1 MYYNGGPMQPA
12 NNGQPAA
19 KGKKLRQV
27 HATEQVAHLWA
38 NGVDRYICN
47 AATTAST
54 SPDGRVLYSYAQ
66 AIAARTDA
74 RDAAGRKVYLFY
86 ANAHSSNTTQRHV
99 RACASAI
106 PFHVAY
112 HASSSSASAWDGQRE
127 TIGAASYLYYST
139 GADKAPTTEQ
149 VLTFSVRDV
158 HASNGVA
165 HAANYRDLFA
175 RAVAHARE
183 MVKRREHFYPSYV
196 AHNFRTAFEYR
207 AIFCRDYTEDLEATF
222 DWTALAA
229 SFAKVLARKEKAAKA
244 SASRSADYK
253 RAEDEWM
260 RAVAPTLTDL
270 AAFLRSAPVDGAVNV
285 MRDAVAAFEASGVW
299 DLATETSP
307 AQARVRAAL
316 GALVKDGACAFVD
329 AAPRLGLKVLNAF
342 SAPVVGAIRPP
353 CGALVRGYPKPATRK
368 VFGRERA
375 DDYSNVRQV
384 YEAVGLPRYET
395 YGAFGARSPRL
406 AIGRDLLYV
415 RANGDE
421 VITSGGARVPVG
433 IVAALWRRHGAEID
447 AAAAEPVALTFP
459 EARRVGS
466 FTWIGYDLGD
476 SAARATD
483 GGASVLIVGCHKVAA
498 ADVARLARRLGW
510 GEPAASA

>member
-1 MYYNGGPMQPA
+1 MYYKGGPMQPA

-86 ANAHSSNTTQRHV
+86 ANARASNTTQRHV
-99 RACASAI
+99 RNCARAI
-106 PFHVAY
+106 PFHVSY
-112 HASSSSASAWDGQRE
+112 YASSSSAEGWDGRRE
-127 TIGAASYLYYST
+127 TIGAATYLFYSS
-139 GADKAPTTEQ
+139 GADNAPTTEQ

-183 MVKRREHFYPSYV
+183 MEKRREHFYPTYV
-196 AHNFRTAFEYR
+196 AQNFRTAFEYR
-207 AIFCRDYTEDLEATF
+207 AIFCRDYAEDLEETF
-222 DWTALAA
+222 DWDALAA
-229 SFAKVLARKEKAAKA
+229 SFAKVLARKQKAAAA
-244 SASRSADYK
+244 SAARSADYK
-253 RAEDEWM
+253 RAEGEWM

-270 AAFLRSAPVDGAVNV
+270 AALMREAPVGGDNAMREAV
-285 MRDAVAAFEASGVW
+285 RTFEATGVW
-299 DLATETSP
+299 DLAVETSP
-307 AQARVRAAL
+307 AQTRVRACVAAL
-316 GALVKDGACAFVD
+316 IKDGAAAFCDV
-329 AAPRLGLKVLNAF
+329 AARAGFKVLPAF
-342 SAPVVGAIRPP
+342 SLPVDGAIRPP
-353 CGALVRGYPKPATRK
+353 CAALVRGYPRPATRK

-375 DDYSNVRQV
+375 EDYSNVRQV
-384 YEAVGLPRYET
+384 FEAVGLPRYQPWT
-395 YGAFGARSPRL
+395 QGQRAARL
-406 AIGRDLLYV
+406 TIGRDLLYV

-421 VITSGGARVPVG
+421 VITSGGARVPLG

-476 SAARATD
+476 SAAHATD

-510 GEPAASA
+510 PEPEASA

>member
-1 MYYNGGPMQPA
+1 MQPA
-12 NNGQPAA
+12 NNGQPAD

-38 NGVDRYICN
+38 NGVGRFIRN
-47 AATTAST
+47 AQETAST
-54 SPDGRVLYSYAQ
+54 SPCGRILYSYAQ
-66 AIAARTDA
+66 AIAARTEA

-86 ANAHSSNTTQRHV
+86 ANARESNTTQRHV
-99 RACASAI
+99 RDCARAI

-112 HASSSSASAWDGQRE
+112 NASSSSAEAWDGQRE
-127 TIGAASYLYYST
+127 TIGAATYLYYST

-158 HASNGVA
+158 HAEGGVA

-175 RAVAHARE
+175 RAAAHARE
-183 MVKRREHFYPSYV
+183 MSKRREHFYPSYV
-196 AHNFRTAFEYR
+196 AQNFRTAAEYR
-207 AIFCRDYTEDLEATF
+207 AIFCRDYADDLEETF

-229 SFAKVLARKEKAAKA
+229 SFAKVVARKEKAAKA
-244 SASRSADYK
+244 SASRSADYR
-253 RAEDEWM
+253 RAEEEWM

-270 AAFLRSAPVDGAVNV
+270 AAFLRSAPVDGAVNI

-307 AQARVRAAL
+307 AQARVRAVL
-316 GALVKDGACAFVD
+316 GALIKDGAGAFVD
-329 AAPRLGLKVLNAF
+329 AAERLGIRVLNAF
-342 SAPVVGAIRPP
+342 SLPVDGAIRPP
-353 CGALVRGYPKPATRK
+353 CAALVRGYPRPATRK
-368 VFGRERA
+368 VFGRAVA

-395 YGAFGARSPRL
+395 YGAFGARAPRL

-433 IVAALWRRHGAEID
+433 IVAALWRRHGAEIT
-447 AAAAEPVALTFP
+447 AAATNPVALTFP

-483 GGASVLIVGCHKVAA
+483 GGESALIVGCHKIAA